1 MRKIVGLT
9 IAALLVIGLAGVG
22 TWAYFSDTESAAGNT
37 IAAGTLDL
45 SVNSENPLTT
55 TFTLTGA
62 DDVYPGGSG
71 TIEWDLDNVGDMDG
85 YLDIAFSNLVDTE
98 NTVQEPET
106 GDDAVSGELAEVLNL
121 EIFIDEDDDNTYDG
135 GETLIHDDYVT
146 GGTTELTAAVCDD
159 YLLNDDDPTRQFI
172 INWSIDGA
180 SVGNDIMSD
189 IAGFDIEFSLEQQA
203 D

>member
-85 YLDIAFSNLVDTE
+85 YLDIAFSNLVDDE

-121 EIFIDEDDDNTYDG
+121 EIFIDEDDDNTYDV
-135 GETLIHDDYVT
+135 GETLIHDDFVT
-146 GGTTELTAAVCDD
+146 GGTTELTAAECDD